1 MTGAARPKNRRL
13 PAAPRK
19 AGGVVDAPADPIP
32 QIDESPAPPPATT
45 TTLRPPG
52 RRRPSAPP
60 PLRSRVARW
69 LQLTVGVTVVL
80 ACSIAVAWGARRYIT
95 SSPRFAVRSVLVEG
109 TSRRT
114 ADQVAKAGGVAV
126 GKNIFA
132 LDLDLAR
139 ESILTDPWI
148 VSATVTRKL
157 PSAVHIAIV
166 EREARALV
174 VIGGELY
181 LATSEGDLFKKVAEE
196 DPYDL
201 PVITGVTPE
210 SVAADRAGA
219 SLTVKRAIDVVTD
232 LERSGV
238 AKRYPI
244 QELHLEKDG
253 ALVVIIGRDAIAMHL
268 GHAPFRGKIEQAS
281 RVLAEVAYRKATP
294 SVIFLDN
301 DAHPER
307 VVVRMR

>member
-1 MTGAARPKNRRL
+1 MSDARPKNRRL
-13 PAAPRK
+13 AAAPRK
-19 AGGVVDAPADPIP
+19 AGGVVDAPADPISP
-32 QIDESPAPPPATT
+32 IDDSPHPPTATT
-45 TTLRPPG
+45 TTVRPPT
-52 RRRPSAPP
+52 RRPPSAPA
-60 PLRSRVARW
+60 RATSRVTRW
-69 LQLTVGVTVVL
+69 LQLTLGAIVVI

-95 SSPRFAVRSVLVEG
+95 SSPRFAVRTVLVEG
-109 TSRRT
+109 TSRRS

-132 LDLDLAR
+132 LDLELAR
-139 ESILTDPWI
+139 ESIVTDPWI

-157 PSAVHIAIV
+157 PSSVHIVVV
-166 EREARALV
+166 EREARAVV

-181 LATSEGDLFKKVAEE
+181 LSTAEGDLFKKVGEE
-196 DPYDL
+196 DPFDL
-201 PVITGVTPE
+201 PVITGVTPQA
-210 SVAADRAGA
+210 VAADRAGA
-219 SLTVKRAIDVVTD
+219 SLTVKRAVDVVTD
-232 LERSGV
+232 LERSGI
-238 AKRYPI
+238 ARRYPI
-244 QELHLEKDG
+244 QELHVEKDG

-281 RVLAEVAYRKATP
+281 RVLSEVAARKATP